1 MTEVILNICLKFMGI
16 KSFPWELQMGSQPDY
31 MILII
36 LTGIELMK
44 KQERTMTG
52 AGASH
57 SFLLWPGICMLFRSI
72 IRNGEERDE

>member
-44 KQERTMTG
+44 KQERAMTG
-52 AGASH
+52 PGASH
-57 SFLLWPGICMLFRSI
+57 GFLLRPGRCKLFQ
-72 IRNGEERDE
+72 